1 MEHLHAVSVVPRG
14 VAQSARERC
23 EPRSDLVRLRG
34 LAGSLDVSVQRV
46 VAGLQPSFP
55 ADVVEHMRTPAD
67 RCRAA
72 HTPTGLRLRSTAP
85 RRVEGGVLANVAT
98 SEFTYDRI
106 EPVSWEQNK

>member
-1 MEHLHAVSVVPRG
+1 MEHLHAVSVVPRS

-72 HTPTGLRLRSTAP
+72 HTWLGLGLGLGL
-85 RRVEGGVLANVAT
+85 ELAN
-98 SEFTYDRI
+98 
-106 EPVSWEQNK
+106 P